1 MKKET
6 VSFVIALPLG
16 MRLGCGGLIGVTSE
30 LCLERVSLWLTV
42 PNVA

>member
-6 VSFVIALPLG
+6 VSFVSPPG

-30 LCLERVSLWLTV
+30 LRLERASLWLTV